1 MNTDEMLE
9 RYYEEFGEYP
19 PIIYCIPFEDKH
31 YRKVILQSIGR
42 GTKITEEELDQMAE
56 AEPYDIA

>member
-1 MNTDEMLE
+1 MTTDEMLE

-19 PIIYCIPFEDKH
+19 TIILCIPFEDEH
-31 YRKVILQSIGR
+31 YRKLILQSIDR